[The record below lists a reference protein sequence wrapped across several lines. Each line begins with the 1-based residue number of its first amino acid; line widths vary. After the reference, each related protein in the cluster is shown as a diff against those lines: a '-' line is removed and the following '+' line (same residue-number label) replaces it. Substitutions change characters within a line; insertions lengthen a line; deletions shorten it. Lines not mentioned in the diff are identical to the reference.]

1 MYICEVEHEQISV
14 KNNLNTNICMSNQC
28 PATCHSYT
36 LEPEAGF
43 KYYTLKEGEKLLID
57 RGDQNSLVFLMSG
70 NFEITS
76 EERRDYTVR
85 EGHFVFC
92 FRAYCYE
99 ITALTDVEIIKAHF
113 IAAGAACDMIP
124 FNSIVGKIKKINY
137 KFTQVAFNEPMT
149 LLLQSM
155 KMYLQNGMKCNH
167 LHRAKIQE
175 MFVIFKF
182 FYTQQ
187 IQLRTFYNLFDRNQ
201 SFVSLVKN
209 NAPRVKTVEELADI
223 CGFSIQH
230 FNNMF
235 KQEFHDTPYSWMQNQ
250 RIIEIERLLT
260 ETNVPLKSI
269 IKMYSFT
276 NHGHFALFCRKY
288 LKKTPLKIRKE
299 ARAKRDTEQQQ

>member
-1 MYICEVEHEQISV
+1 
-14 KNNLNTNICMSNQC
+14 MSNQC
-28 PATCHSYT
+28 PATCNSYT
-36 LEPEAGF
+36 IEPEAGF
-43 KYYTLKEGEKLLID
+43 TFIKLAEGEKFIIEHGDRNCLL
-57 RGDQNSLVFLMSG
+57 FLTSG
-70 NFEITS
+70 SFEISS
-76 EERRDYTVR
+76 EERREYVVR

-92 FRAYCYE
+92 FRAFTYE
-99 ITALTDVEIIKAHF
+99 LTALSDVEIVCAHF
-113 IAAGAACDMIP
+113 ITAGATCDMIP

-137 KFTQVAFNEPMT
+137 KFTQVAFNEPLD
-149 LLLQSM
+149 LLLRSV
-155 KMYLQNGMKCNH
+155 KLYLENNMKCNH
-167 LHRAKIQE
+167 LHLAKIQE

-182 FYTQQ
+182 FYTPQV
-187 IQLRTFYNLFDRNQ
+187 QLRTFYNLFDRNQ
-201 SFVSLVKN
+201 SFASLVRN

-235 KQEFHDTPYSWMQNQ
+235 KQEFNDTPYSWMQKQ
-250 RIIEIERLLT
+250 RIVEIERLLT

-299 ARAKRDTEQQQ
+299 ARLQREAQAQ

>member
-1 MYICEVEHEQISV
+1 
-14 KNNLNTNICMSNQC
+14 MSNQC

-43 KYYTLKEGEKLLID
+43 NFITLREGETITIQN
-57 RGDQNSLVFLMSG
+57 GDQNNLLFLMSG
-70 NFEITS
+70 SFEITS
-76 EERRDYTVR
+76 EERRNYVVR

-92 FRAYCYE
+92 FRAYTYE
-99 ITALTDVEIIKAHF
+99 IVALSDVEIVKAHF
-113 IAAGAACDMIP
+113 ITAGAACDMIP

-137 KFTQVAFNEPMT
+137 KFTQVAFNEPLD
-149 LLLQSM
+149 LLLRSVKLYQ
-155 KMYLQNGMKCNH
+155 QNNMKCNH

-182 FYTQQ
+182 FYTPQ

-201 SFVSLVKN
+201 SFASLVRN

-235 KQEFHDTPYSWMQNQ
+235 KQEFNDTPYSWMQKQ
-250 RIIEIERLLT
+250 RIVEIERLLT

-299 ARAKRDTEQQQ
+299 ARAKKVAE

>member
-1 MYICEVEHEQISV
+1 
-14 KNNLNTNICMSNQC
+14 MSNQC

-43 KYYTLKEGEKLLID
+43 NFITLREGETLTIQN
-57 RGDQNSLVFLMSG
+57 GDQNNLIFLMSG
-70 NFEITS
+70 SFEITS
-76 EERRDYTVR
+76 EERRNYVVR

-92 FRAYCYE
+92 FRAYTYE
-99 ITALTDVEIIKAHF
+99 IVALSDVEIVKAHF

-137 KFTQVAFNEPMT
+137 KFTQVAFNEPLD
-149 LLLQSM
+149 LLLRSVKLYQ
-155 KMYLQNGMKCNH
+155 QNNMKCNH

-182 FYTQQ
+182 FYTPQ

-201 SFVSLVKN
+201 SFASLVRN

-235 KQEFHDTPYSWMQNQ
+235 KQEFNDTPYTQVKFV
-250 RIIEIERLLT
+250 L
-260 ETNVPLKSI
+260 VD
-269 IKMYSFT
+269 
-276 NHGHFALFCRKY
+276 GV
-288 LKKTPLKIRKE
+288 
-299 ARAKRDTEQQQ
+299 

>member
-1 MYICEVEHEQISV
+1 
-14 KNNLNTNICMSNQC
+14 MSNHC

-43 KYYTLKEGEKLLID
+43 SLITLKEGDK
-57 RGDQNSLVFLMSG
+57 LVFEHGDFNRILFLTKGS
-70 NFEITS
+70 FEITS
-76 EERRDYTVR
+76 EERRDYVVR

-92 FRAYCYE
+92 FRAFHYE
-99 ITALTDVEIIKAHF
+99 ITALSDVEIVKAHF

-124 FNSIVGKIKKINY
+124 FNSIAGKIKKINY
-137 KFTQVAFNEPMT
+137 KFTQVAMNEPMN
-149 LLLQSM
+149 LLLESM
-155 KMYLQNGMKCNH
+155 KMYLGNAMHCNH
-167 LHRAKIQE
+167 LHSAKIKE

-182 FYTQQ
+182 FYSPQ

-201 SFVSLVKN
+201 SFVSLVRN

-235 KQEFHDTPYSWMQNQ
+235 KQEFHDTPYSWMQKQ
-250 RIIEIERLLT
+250 RIVEIERLLT

-299 ARAKRDTEQQQ
+299 ARAKRDAQAEQGAE

>member
-1 MYICEVEHEQISV
+1 
-14 KNNLNTNICMSNQC
+14 MSNQC

-36 LEPEAGF
+36 IEPEAGF
-43 KYYTLKEGEKLLID
+43 SLIKLNVGEKLVVE
-57 RGDQNSLVFLMSG
+57 RGDYNCLLFLTKG
-70 NFEITS
+70 DFEISS
-76 EERRDYTVR
+76 EERHDYTVR

-92 FRAYCYE
+92 FRAYHYE
-99 ITALTDVEIIKAHF
+99 LVALTEVEIVKAHF
-113 IAAGAACDMIP
+113 IAAGATCDMIP
-124 FNSIVGKIKKINY
+124 FNSIAGKIKKINY
-137 KFTQVAFNEPMT
+137 KFTQVATNEPIN
-149 LLLQSM
+149 LLLDSVKLYLENSM
-155 KMYLQNGMKCNH
+155 RCNH

-182 FYTQQ
+182 FYSQQ
-187 IQLRTFYNLFDRNQ
+187 VQLRTFYNLFDRNQ
-201 SFVSLVKN
+201 SFVSLVRN

-235 KQEFHDTPYSWMQNQ
+235 KQEFHDTPYSWMQKQ

-288 LKKTPLKIRKE
+288 LMKTPLKIRKE
-299 ARAKRDTEQQQ
+299 ARAKRESQQQ

>member
-1 MYICEVEHEQISV
+1 
-14 KNNLNTNICMSNQC
+14 MSNQC

-43 KYYTLKEGEKLLID
+43 NFITLREGETLTIQS
-57 RGDQNSLVFLMSG
+57 GDQNNLVFLMSG
-70 NFEITS
+70 SFEITS
-76 EERRDYTVR
+76 EERRNYVVR

-92 FRAYCYE
+92 FRAYTYE
-99 ITALTDVEIIKAHF
+99 IVALSDVEIVKAHF

-137 KFTQVAFNEPMT
+137 KFTQVAFNEPLD
-149 LLLQSM
+149 LLLRSVKLYQ
-155 KMYLQNGMKCNH
+155 QNNMRCNH

-182 FYTQQ
+182 FYTPQ

-201 SFVSLVKN
+201 SFASLVRN

-235 KQEFHDTPYSWMQNQ
+235 KQEFKDTPYSWMQKQ
-250 RIIEIERLLT
+250 RIVEIERLLT

-299 ARAKRDTEQQQ
+299 ARAKKLAEQ

>member
-1 MYICEVEHEQISV
+1 
-14 KNNLNTNICMSNQC
+14 MSNQC

-36 LEPEAGF
+36 IEPEAGF
-43 KYYTLKEGEKLLID
+43 SLIKLNVGEKLIVE
-57 RGDQNSLVFLMSG
+57 RGDYNCLLFLTKG
-70 NFEITS
+70 DFEITS

-92 FRAYCYE
+92 FRAYHYE
-99 ITALTDVEIIKAHF
+99 ITALSEVEIVKAHF
-113 IAAGAACDMIP
+113 IAAGATCDMIP
-124 FNSIVGKIKKINY
+124 FNSIAGKIKKINY
-137 KFTQVAFNEPMT
+137 KFTQVATNEPIN
-149 LLLQSM
+149 LLLDSVKLYLENSM
-155 KMYLQNGMKCNH
+155 RCNH

-182 FYTQQ
+182 FYSQQ
-187 IQLRTFYNLFDRNQ
+187 VQLRTFYNLFDRNQ
-201 SFVSLVKN
+201 SFVSLVRN

-235 KQEFHDTPYSWMQNQ
+235 KQEFHDTPYSWMQKQ

-288 LKKTPLKIRKE
+288 LMKTPLKIRKE
-299 ARAKRDTEQQQ
+299 ARAKRESQQQ

>member
-1 MYICEVEHEQISV
+1 
-14 KNNLNTNICMSNQC
+14 MSNHC
-28 PATCHSYT
+28 PSTCHSYI
-36 LEPEAGF
+36 LEPESGF
-43 KYYTLKEGEKLLID
+43 SLIKLNKGEKITID
-57 RGDQNSLVFLMSG
+57 SGEINSLLFLMAGSFLI
-70 NFEITS
+70 NS
-76 EERRDYTVR
+76 EERTDYVVR

-92 FRAYCYE
+92 FRAFHYE
-99 ITALTDVEIIKAHF
+99 IEALADLEIVRAHF

-137 KFTQVAFNEPMT
+137 KFTQVAVNEPMS
-149 LLLQSM
+149 LLLQSV
-155 KMYLQNGMKCNH
+155 KLYLGNDMHCNH

-182 FYTQQ
+182 FYSQQ

-201 SFVSLVKN
+201 SFASLVRN
-209 NAPRVKTVEELADI
+209 NVPRVKTVEELADI

-235 KQEFHDTPYSWMQNQ
+235 KQEFNDTPYSWMQKQ

-260 ETNVPLKSI
+260 ETTVPLKSI
-269 IKMYSFT
+269 IKMYHFT

-299 ARAKRDTEQQQ
+299 ALAKCKAEA

>member
-1 MYICEVEHEQISV
+1 
-14 KNNLNTNICMSNQC
+14 MSNQC

-36 LEPEAGF
+36 IEPEAGF
-43 KYYTLKEGEKLLID
+43 SLIKLNAGEKLVVE
-57 RGDQNSLVFLMSG
+57 RGDYNCLLFLTKG
-70 NFEITS
+70 DFEISS
-76 EERRDYTVR
+76 EERHDYTVR

-92 FRAYCYE
+92 FRAYHYE
-99 ITALTDVEIIKAHF
+99 LVALTEVEIVKAHF
-113 IAAGAACDMIP
+113 IAAGATCDMIP
-124 FNSIVGKIKKINY
+124 FNSIAGKIKKINY
-137 KFTQVAFNEPMT
+137 KFTQVATNEPIN
-149 LLLQSM
+149 LLLNSVKLYLENSM
-155 KMYLQNGMKCNH
+155 RCNH

-182 FYTQQ
+182 FYSQQ
-187 IQLRTFYNLFDRNQ
+187 VQLRTFYNLFDRNQ
-201 SFVSLVKN
+201 SFVSLVRN

-235 KQEFHDTPYSWMQNQ
+235 KQEFHDTPYSWMQKQ

-288 LKKTPLKIRKE
+288 LMKTPLKIRKE
-299 ARAKRDTEQQQ
+299 ARAKRESQQQQ

>member
-1 MYICEVEHEQISV
+1 
-14 KNNLNTNICMSNQC
+14 MSNQC

-36 LEPEAGF
+36 IEHEAGF
-43 KYYTLKEGEKLLID
+43 TFIKLAEGEKFVIEHGDRNCLL
-57 RGDQNSLVFLMSG
+57 FLTSG
-70 NFEITS
+70 SFEISS
-76 EERRDYTVR
+76 EERREYVVR

-92 FRAYCYE
+92 FRAFTYE
-99 ITALTDVEIIKAHF
+99 LTAFSDVEIVRAHF
-113 IAAGAACDMIP
+113 ITAGATCDMIP

-137 KFTQVAFNEPMT
+137 KFTQVAFNEPLD
-149 LLLQSM
+149 LLLRSV
-155 KMYLQNGMKCNH
+155 KLYLENNMKCNH
-167 LHRAKIQE
+167 LHLAKIQE

-182 FYTQQ
+182 FYTPQV
-187 IQLRTFYNLFDRNQ
+187 QLRTFYNLFDRNQ
-201 SFVSLVKN
+201 SFASLVRN

-235 KQEFHDTPYSWMQNQ
+235 KQEFNDTPYSWMQKQ
-250 RIIEIERLLT
+250 RIVEIERLLT

-299 ARAKRDTEQQQ
+299 ARLQREAQAQ

>member
-1 MYICEVEHEQISV
+1 
-14 KNNLNTNICMSNQC
+14 MSNQC

-36 LEPEAGF
+36 SQPEAGF
-43 KYYTLKEGEKLLID
+43 TYITLKEGEKLIVD
-57 RGDQNSLVFLMSG
+57 RGDFNSLLFLTTG

-76 EERRDYTVR
+76 EERREYVVR
-85 EGHFVFC
+85 ENHFVFC
-92 FRAYCYE
+92 YRAYHYE
-99 ITALTDVEIIKAHF
+99 ITALSDVEIIKAHF
-113 IAAGAACDMIP
+113 ITAGATCDMIP

-137 KFTQVAFNEPMT
+137 KFTQVAFNDAIEAFIRT
-149 LLLQSM
+149 VQL
-155 KMYLQNGMKCNH
+155 YLKNDMHCNH
-167 LHRAKIQE
+167 LHHAKIQE
-175 MFVIFKF
+175 MFIIFKF
-182 FYTQQ
+182 FYTPQ

-201 SFVSLVKN
+201 SFASLVKN

-235 KQEFHDTPYSWMQNQ
+235 KQEFHDTPYSWMQKQ
-250 RIIEIERLLT
+250 RIVEIEHLLT

-299 ARAKRDTEQQQ
+299 ARAKREAANEG

>member
-1 MYICEVEHEQISV
+1 
-14 KNNLNTNICMSNQC
+14 MSNQC

-43 KYYTLKEGEKLLID
+43 SLQSLKAGEKMVIE
-57 RGDQNSLVFLMSG
+57 RGDYNRLLFLMSG

-76 EERRDYTVR
+76 EERRDYVVR
-85 EGHFVFC
+85 ENHFVFC
-92 FRAYCYE
+92 FRAYHYE
-99 ITALTDVEIIKAHF
+99 ITAHSDVEIVIAHF
-113 IAAGAACDMIP
+113 ITAGAACDMIP

-137 KFTQVAFNEPMT
+137 KFTQVAFNEPMS
-149 LLLQSM
+149 LLLQSV
-155 KMYLQNGMKCNH
+155 KLYLENSMKCNH
-167 LHRAKIQE
+167 LHREKIQE

-182 FYTQQ
+182 FYSQQ
-187 IQLRTFYNLFDRNQ
+187 IQLRTFYNIFDRNQ
-201 SFVSLVKN
+201 SFASLVRN

-235 KQEFHDTPYSWMQNQ
+235 KQEFQDTPYSWMQKQ
-250 RIIEIERLLT
+250 RIVEIERLLT
-260 ETNVPLKSI
+260 ETSVPLKSI

-299 ARAKRDTEQQQ
+299 ARAKRDSQAEATE

>member
-1 MYICEVEHEQISV
+1 
-14 KNNLNTNICMSNQC
+14 MSNHC

-43 KYYTLKEGEKLLID
+43 SLITLKEGDK
-57 RGDQNSLVFLMSG
+57 LVFEHGDFNRILFLTKGS
-70 NFEITS
+70 FEITS
-76 EERRDYTVR
+76 EERRDYVVR

-92 FRAYCYE
+92 FRAFHYE
-99 ITALTDVEIIKAHF
+99 ITALSDVEIVKAHF

-124 FNSIVGKIKKINY
+124 FNSIAGKIKKINY
-137 KFTQVAFNEPMT
+137 KFTQVAVNEPMN
-149 LLLQSM
+149 LLLESM
-155 KMYLQNGMKCNH
+155 KMYLGNAMHCNH
-167 LHRAKIQE
+167 LHSAKIKE

-182 FYTQQ
+182 FYSPQ

-201 SFVSLVKN
+201 SFVSLVRN

-235 KQEFHDTPYSWMQNQ
+235 KQEFHDTPYSWMQKQ
-250 RIIEIERLLT
+250 RIVEIERLLT

-299 ARAKRDTEQQQ
+299 ARAKRDAQVEQGAE

>member
-1 MYICEVEHEQISV
+1 
-14 KNNLNTNICMSNQC
+14 MSNQC

-36 LEPEAGF
+36 IEPEAGF
-43 KYYTLKEGEKLLID
+43 SLIKLNVGEKLVVE
-57 RGDQNSLVFLMSG
+57 RGDYNCLLFLTKG
-70 NFEITS
+70 DFEISS
-76 EERRDYTVR
+76 EERHDYTVR

-92 FRAYCYE
+92 FRAYQYE
-99 ITALTDVEIIKAHF
+99 LVALTEVEIVKAHF
-113 IAAGAACDMIP
+113 IAAGATCDMIP
-124 FNSIVGKIKKINY
+124 FNSIAGKIKKINY
-137 KFTQVAFNEPMT
+137 KFTQVATNEPIN
-149 LLLQSM
+149 LLLDSVKLYLENSM
-155 KMYLQNGMKCNH
+155 RCNH

-182 FYTQQ
+182 FYSQQ
-187 IQLRTFYNLFDRNQ
+187 VQLRTFYNLFDRNQ
-201 SFVSLVKN
+201 SFVSLVRN

-235 KQEFHDTPYSWMQNQ
+235 KQEFHDTPYSWMQKQ

-288 LKKTPLKIRKE
+288 LMKTPLKIRKE
-299 ARAKRDTEQQQ
+299 ARAKRESQQQQQ

>member
-1 MYICEVEHEQISV
+1 
-14 KNNLNTNICMSNQC
+14 MSNQC

-43 KYYTLKEGEKLLID
+43 SLQSLKAGEKMVIE
-57 RGDQNSLVFLMSG
+57 RGDYNRLLFLMSG

-76 EERRDYTVR
+76 EERRDYVVR
-85 EGHFVFC
+85 ENHFVFC
-92 FRAYCYE
+92 FRAYHYE
-99 ITALTDVEIIKAHF
+99 ITAHSDVEIVIAHF
-113 IAAGAACDMIP
+113 ITAGAACDMIP

-137 KFTQVAFNEPMT
+137 KFTQVAFNEPMS
-149 LLLQSM
+149 LLLQSV
-155 KMYLQNGMKCNH
+155 KLYLENSMKCNH

-182 FYTQQ
+182 FYSQQ
-187 IQLRTFYNLFDRNQ
+187 IQLRTFYNIFDRNQ
-201 SFVSLVKN
+201 SFASLVRN

-235 KQEFHDTPYSWMQNQ
+235 KQEFQDTPYSWMQKQ
-250 RIIEIERLLT
+250 RIVEIERLLT
-260 ETNVPLKSI
+260 ETSVPLKSI

-299 ARAKRDTEQQQ
+299 ARAKRDSQAEATE

>member
-1 MYICEVEHEQISV
+1 
-14 KNNLNTNICMSNQC
+14 MSNQC

-36 LEPEAGF
+36 SQPEAGF
-43 KYYTLKEGEKLLID
+43 SYIALKEGEKLIVD
-57 RGDQNSLVFLMSG
+57 RGDFNSLLFLTSG
-70 NFEITS
+70 SFEITS
-76 EERRDYTVR
+76 EERRDYVVR
-85 EGHFVFC
+85 ENHFVFC
-92 FRAYCYE
+92 FRAYHYE
-99 ITALTDVEIIKAHF
+99 IKALSDVEIVKAHF
-113 IAAGAACDMIP
+113 ITAGATCDMIP

-137 KFTQVAFNEPMT
+137 KFTQVAFNEAIDAFLRTMQ
-149 LLLQSM
+149 L
-155 KMYLQNGMKCNH
+155 YLKNDMHCNH

-175 MFVIFKF
+175 MFIIFKF
-182 FYTQQ
+182 FYTPQ

-201 SFVSLVKN
+201 SFASLVKN

-235 KQEFHDTPYSWMQNQ
+235 KQEFHDTPYSWMQKQ
-250 RIIEIERLLT
+250 RIVEIEHLLT

-299 ARAKRDTEQQQ
+299 ARARREAILAQE

>member
-1 MYICEVEHEQISV
+1 
-14 KNNLNTNICMSNQC
+14 MSNQC

-43 KYYTLKEGEKLLID
+43 DLVCLKEGEKFVIE
-57 RGDQNSLVFLMSG
+57 RGDQNNLLFVMSG
-70 NFEITS
+70 SFDITS
-76 EERRDYTVR
+76 EERHDYVVR

-92 FRAYCYE
+92 FRAYRYE
-99 ITALTDVEIIKAHF
+99 LTALSDVKIVKAHF
-113 IAAGAACDMIP
+113 ITAGAACDMIP

-137 KFTQVAFNEPMT
+137 KFTQVAFNEPLE
-149 LLLQSM
+149 LLLRSIQL
-155 KMYLQNGMKCNH
+155 YLENNMKCNH

-182 FYTQQ
+182 FYTPQ

-201 SFVSLVKN
+201 SFASLVRN

-235 KQEFHDTPYSWMQNQ
+235 KQEFNDTPYSWMQKQ
-250 RIIEIERLLT
+250 RIVEIERLLT
-260 ETNVPLKSI
+260 ESNVPLKSI

-299 ARAKRDTEQQQ
+299 ARAKKELEQQAQ

>member
-1 MYICEVEHEQISV
+1 
-14 KNNLNTNICMSNQC
+14 MSNQC

-43 KYYTLKEGEKLLID
+43 SLIRLKAGEKMEIE
-57 RGDQNSLVFLMSG
+57 RGDYNCLLFLLSG
-70 NFEITS
+70 NFEISS
-76 EERRDYTVR
+76 EERCEYVVR

-92 FRAYCYE
+92 FRAYHYE
-99 ITALTDVEIIKAHF
+99 LTALSDIEIVRAHF

-124 FNSIVGKIKKINY
+124 FNSIAGKIKKINY
-137 KFTQVAFNEPMT
+137 KFTQVAVNEPMA
-149 LLLQSM
+149 LLLQSV
-155 KMYLQNGMKCNH
+155 KMYLENSMRCNH

-182 FYTQQ
+182 FYTPQ

-201 SFVSLVKN
+201 SFVSLVRN

-235 KQEFHDTPYSWMQNQ
+235 KQEFHDTPYSWMQKQ

-288 LKKTPLKIRKE
+288 LEKTPLKIRKE
-299 ARAKRDTEQQQ
+299 ARAKREAQAQAQAQAQATE

>member
-1 MYICEVEHEQISV
+1 
-14 KNNLNTNICMSNQC
+14 MSNQC

-43 KYYTLKEGEKLLID
+43 NFITLREGETLTIQNGEQNNLI
-57 RGDQNSLVFLMSG
+57 FLMSG
-70 NFEITS
+70 SFEITS
-76 EERRDYTVR
+76 EERRNYVVR

-92 FRAYCYE
+92 FRAYTYE
-99 ITALTDVEIIKAHF
+99 IVALSDVEIVKAHF

-137 KFTQVAFNEPMT
+137 KFTQVAFNEPLD
-149 LLLQSM
+149 LLLRSVKLYQ
-155 KMYLQNGMKCNH
+155 QNNMKCNH

-182 FYTQQ
+182 FYTPQ

-201 SFVSLVKN
+201 SFASLVRN

-235 KQEFHDTPYSWMQNQ
+235 KQEFNDTPYSWMQKQ
-250 RIIEIERLLT
+250 RIVEIERLLT

-299 ARAKRDTEQQQ
+299 ARAKKMAEQ

>member
-1 MYICEVEHEQISV
+1 
-14 KNNLNTNICMSNQC
+14 MSNQC

-36 LEPEAGF
+36 VEPEAGF
-43 KYYTLKEGEKLLID
+43 SLITLKEGEKLIVD
-57 RGDQNSLVFLMSG
+57 RGDYNSLLFLLAG

-76 EERRDYTVR
+76 EERREYVVR
-85 EGHFVFC
+85 EHHFVFC
-92 FRAYCYE
+92 FRAYHYE

-113 IAAGAACDMIP
+113 ITAGATCDMIP

-137 KFTQVAFNEPMT
+137 KFTQVAFNDALDLFMRT
-149 LLLQSM
+149 MRLYLLNNM
-155 KMYLQNGMKCNH
+155 HCNH

-175 MFVIFKF
+175 LFVIFKF
-182 FYTQQ
+182 FYTPQ

-201 SFVSLVKN
+201 SFASLVRN

-235 KQEFHDTPYSWMQNQ
+235 KQEFHDTPYSWMQKQ
-250 RIIEIERLLT
+250 RIVEIERLLT

-299 ARAKRDTEQQQ
+299 ARALKEAAAAAAAE